1 LRIVFDDRLLL
12 ARTQFGLNIAFYI
25 LFPSTTI
32 ALGWWL
38 FYLRVKGNRTGEAR
52 VERAYRP

>member
-1 LRIVFDDRLLL
+1 VFDDRLLL